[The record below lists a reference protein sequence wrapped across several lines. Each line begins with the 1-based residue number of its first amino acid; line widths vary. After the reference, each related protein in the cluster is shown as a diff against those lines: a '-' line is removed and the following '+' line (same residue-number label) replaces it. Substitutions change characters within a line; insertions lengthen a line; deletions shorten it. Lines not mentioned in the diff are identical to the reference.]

1 MGIFS
6 NIFAK
11 KKITNVE
18 VFKTY
23 TDKVLDVAAIP
34 KTQANKLK
42 VSVYLLFAQLGI
54 VHVVAAGK
62 ARPFLGAL
70 VEDVKESTKD
80 LTMRISELALNDTE
94 LQIILNEFPAEAN
107 LTSNVTI
114 NGLAAFE
121 AIYFA
126 YLGDL
131 VPEIGKQVR
140 EQVFLFA
147 TLKLLEATIGGE
159 QAQIKLLPTSLVV
172 TKMTGEVIKAFR

>member
-6 NIFAK
+6 SLFNEK
-11 KKITNVE
+11 KKTNVE
-18 VFKTY
+18 IFKIF
-23 TDKVLDVAAIP
+23 TDKVLDAASIP
-34 KTQANKLK
+34 KTDANKLK
-42 VSVYLLFAQLGI
+42 VSVYLLIAQLGI
-54 VHVVAAGK
+54 VHVIGSGK
-62 ARPFLGAL
+62 AKPFLDNL
-70 VEDVKESTKD
+70 VKDVKESIKG
-80 LTMRISELALNDTE
+80 LTMRISELALDETE

-126 YLGDL
+126 YVGDL
-131 VPEIGKQVR
+131 VPAIGKQVR

-147 TLKLLEATIGGE
+147 TLKLLEAIVGEE
-159 QAQIKLLPTSLVV
+159 QAKVKLLPTSVVV